1 MKSPT
6 AAILVAVPSAAAWL
20 SKSNAVSYHM
30 PLHLRDEYLTLLSAG
45 RGDTDEDRSRLEK
58 MYTLARDAFFDME
71 DDSVLFLRA
80 REEGARRVISDDF
93 LTSSAGIQIGMWSD
107 EGDVCRDREE
117 CEQCEIPEDFKLP
130 LSSQPMDVMSFLGI
144 QRAEPL
150 RVDRRR
156 TDDWT

>member
-1 MKSPT
+1 MYEMKSPT

-30 PLHLRDEYLTLLSAG
+30 PLHLRDEYLTLLHAG

-58 MYTLARDAFFDME
+58 MYTLARDAFFDDIME
-71 DDSVLFLRA
+71 DGSILFLRA
-80 REEGARRVISDDF
+80 RKEGTRSISGDF

-117 CEQCEIPEDFKLP
+117 CE
-130 LSSQPMDVMSFLGI
+130 VSFL
-144 QRAEPL
+144 RN
-150 RVDRRR
+150 
-156 TDDWT
+156 